1 MSMPSSPAD
10 QPAENITPQA
20 SHDPADQP
28 APPETMTAETVLVL
42 AVLVLTAFVMMVN
55 ETTLAVA
62 LPAIMADF
70 SVTAATA
77 QWLLTGVMLTMAV
90 VLPTTGWMLDRFST
104 RQVYGVAIVSFLAG
118 TVVAALSPTFSVM
131 LGGRILQ
138 AVGTAVIM
146 PLIMTVVMTVVP
158 AHRRGTIMGVIS
170 VVMAV
175 GPALGPT
182 VAGLI
187 LSIGDW
193 HLIFWLLVPFVAAAG
208 AIGAWKLR
216 NVGVRRDTPLD
227 MPSVVL
233 SAFAFGGLVYGL
245 SSIGLI
251 MGGGPGS
258 TVAIVASVVGV
269 GALVL
274 FVVRQVRLASQGT
287 ALLDLRPLGVWN
299 FTVALVGLLAVHAAL
314 LGVVATLPLY
324 LQGALLTSALVAG
337 MVSLPGGIVE
347 TIASPIG
354 GWLFDRI
361 GPRPLAVPGTLL
373 LAVSVF
379 LMSSVDHTT
388 AVWRI
393 VVYFIVLSVG
403 LSFTFTPMM
412 TAALGSLP
420 KDLYSHGSA
429 IFNTLIQL
437 AAAAGTAV
445 TVAVFSYVSVAGGE
459 TREALADGANSAY
472 LVAAGI
478 SVVAV
483 ASALLLRTMPHEKAE
498 ITEVQVPEGN

>member
-1 MSMPSSPAD
+1 MT
-10 QPAENITPQA
+10 TPPPDTDTTA
-20 SHDPADQP
+20 AGHA
-28 APPETMTAETVLVL
+28 APPEKMTSETILVLV
-42 AVLVLTAFVMMVN
+42 VLVLTAFVMMVN

-62 LPAIMADF
+62 LPAIMTDF

-90 VLPTTGWMLDRFST
+90 VLPTTGWMLDRFTT
-104 RQVYGVAIVSFLAG
+104 RQVYGVAITSFLAG
-118 TVVAALSPTFSVM
+118 TVVAAVSPTFTVM
-131 LGGRILQ
+131 LLGRVLQ
-138 AVGTAVIM
+138 AIGTAIIM

-193 HLIFWLLVPFVAAAG
+193 HLIFWLLVPFVALAG
-208 AIGAWKLR
+208 IIGAWKLR
-216 NVGVRRDTPLD
+216 NVGVHRDTPLD
-227 MPSVVL
+227 VVSVIL

-245 SSIGLI
+245 SSIGI
-251 MGGGPGS
+251 IIDGGPTAGA
-258 TVAIVASVVGV
+258 AITAAVVGV
-269 GALVL
+269 LALGL
-274 FVVRQVRLASQGT
+274 FVRRQLRLADRGT

-299 FTVALVGLLAVHAAL
+299 YTVALIGLLAVQASL

-337 MVSLPGGIVE
+337 LVSLPGGLVE
-347 TIASPIG
+347 TVASPVG

-361 GPRPLAVPGTLL
+361 GPRPLAIPGAVVLTASLLL
-373 LAVSVF
+373 LA
-379 LMSSVDHTT
+379 SVDHTT
-388 AVWRI
+388 QVWQV

-403 LSFTFTPMM
+403 LAFLFTPLM

-420 KDLYSHGSA
+420 KELYSHGSA

-445 TVAVFSYVSVAGGE
+445 TVAVFSYVSVTGGE
-459 TREALADGANSAY
+459 TREAIADGANSAY

-483 ASALLLRTMPHEKAE
+483 AAALLLRRIPREKAAV
-498 ITEVQVPEGN
+498 TAVEGAGDGAQAQEG